1 MKFESKAVHF
11 ADRKRGRK
19 LGDASVPVTT
29 PIHTATSY
37 VHDSM
42 EALDRVFAGEQEGQ
56 SYGRH
61 DNPTRNALADLV
73 SALEG
78 GAGAVACASGM
89 SALHLALLAALLDRP
104 KRVVAANA
112 LYGATTNM
120 LMSVFGPMGVETT
133 LADVCDPPAF
143 EEAVAE
149 AKPGAV
155 LIETISNP
163 LLRVAPMDKIAEICA
178 RAGAPLIVDNTFAT
192 PVMVRPLE
200 FGANIVVHSATKYL
214 AGHGDVL
221 GGVAVADAA
230 NFPAILQLMRT
241 IGPALSPFDSYLTMR
256 GIKTLPLRVE
266 RQCANA
272 CKVASWLSGHPKV
285 ERVYFTG
292 DPQHPDA
299 ATIARLFPK
308 NLQGAMLAFDI
319 KGAGRAEVFRFMEAL
334 MMIVPATSLGDV
346 HTMALYP
353 AISTHRDISAKMRA
367 RLGIGDGL
375 VRMSIGIEAAEDII
389 SDLEQAFR

>member
-11 ADRKRGRK
+11 ADRKRGN
-19 LGDASVPVTT
+19 GCVPTTT

-42 EALDRVFAGEQEGQ
+42 DTLDRVFGGEQAGQ

-73 SALEG
+73 NELEG
-78 GAGAVACASGM
+78 GAGAVACSSGM
-89 SALHLALLAALLDRP
+89 SAIYLALLAALLDRP
-104 KRVVAANA
+104 KRIVAANA

-133 LADVCDPPAF
+133 LADPCDPAAF
-143 EEAVAE
+143 EAAIAE
-149 AKPGAV
+149 TKPGAV
-155 LIETISNP
+155 FIETISNP
-163 LLRVAPMDKIAEICA
+163 LLRVAPIDTIAGMCA
-178 RAGAPLIVDNTFAT
+178 RANVPLIVDNTFAT
-192 PVMVRPLE
+192 PMLVRPLE
-200 FGANIVVHSATKYL
+200 LGASISVHSATKYM

-221 GGVAVADAA
+221 GGVAISDAA
-230 NFPAILQLMRT
+230 NFPALAQLLRT
-241 IGPALSPFDSYLTMR
+241 VGAALGPFDSYLTMR
-256 GIKTLPLRVE
+256 GIKTMPLRVE

-272 CKVASWLSGHPKV
+272 CKVAQWLSAHPRIEK
-285 ERVYFTG
+285 VYFTG
-292 DPQHPDA
+292 DPAHPDA

-308 NLQGAMLAFDI
+308 NLQGAMVAFDI

-334 MMIVPATSLGDV
+334 EMIVPATSLGDV
-346 HTMALYP
+346 HSMALYP
-353 AISTHRDISAKMRA
+353 AMSTHRDISAKMRA

-375 VRMSIGIEAAEDII
+375 VRMSVGIEAAEDII
-389 SDLEQAFR
+389 SDLAQALG

>member
-11 ADRKRGRK
+11 ADRKRGN
-19 LGDASVPVTT
+19 GCVPSTT

-42 EALDRVFAGEQEGQ
+42 EALDRVFAGEEEGQ

-73 SALEG
+73 NELEG
-78 GAGAVACASGM
+78 GAGAVACSSGM
-89 SALHLALLAALLDRP
+89 SAIYLALLAALLDRP

-133 LADVCDPPAF
+133 LADPCDPAAF
-143 EEAVAE
+143 EEAITKT
-149 AKPGAV
+149 KPGAV

-163 LLRVAPMDKIAEICA
+163 LLRVAPIDTIAAICA
-178 RAGAPLIVDNTFAT
+178 RANAPLIVDNTFAT
-192 PVMVRPLE
+192 PMLVRPLE
-200 FGANIVVHSATKYL
+200 LGASISVHSATKYMS
-214 AGHGDVL
+214 GHGDVL
-221 GGVAVADAA
+221 GGVAIADAA
-230 NFPAILQLMRT
+230 NYPALLQLIRT
-241 IGPALSPFDSYLTMR
+241 VGAALGPFDSYLTMR
-256 GIKTLPLRVE
+256 GIKTMPLRVE

-272 CKVASWLSGHPKV
+272 CKVAQWLSTHPRIEK
-285 ERVYFTG
+285 VYFTG

-299 ATIARLFPK
+299 ATIARLFPT
-308 NLQGAMLAFDI
+308 NLQGAMVAFDI

-334 MMIVPATSLGDV
+334 RMIVPATSLGDV
-346 HTMALYP
+346 HSMALYP

-375 VRMSIGIEAAEDII
+375 VRMSVGIEAPEDII
-389 SDLEQAFR
+389 ADLAQALG